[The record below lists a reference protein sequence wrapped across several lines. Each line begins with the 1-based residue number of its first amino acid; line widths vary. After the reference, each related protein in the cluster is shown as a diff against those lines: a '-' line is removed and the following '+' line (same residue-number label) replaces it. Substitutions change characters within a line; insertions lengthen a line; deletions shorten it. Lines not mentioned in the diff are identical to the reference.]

1 MGGWRVKARRGVAS
15 ALRRC
20 GGRRFCEA
28 KQGSQGS
35 GGGWVT
41 REEHSVAC
49 WRRSFCKA
57 KQGPAGSPAGWVTVR
72 SISVP
77 VVPAV
82 PRQRPLVVAVGAASP
97 ARSRPPGAS
106 AVPPRTTGGPPGSAD
121 VTAGG
126 QRAACPAFG
135 AAKWAC
141 PEGPRLAR
149 GDSQGPW
156 GAGRGSSGDKTSH
169 QGRGNLENLENC
181 IKIIRL
187 VPGGNES
194 RT

>member
-1 MGGWRVKARRGVAS
+1 MGGWRVKARRGDAS
-15 ALRRC
+15 ALRGC
-20 GGRRFCEA
+20 GGGRFCEA
-28 KQGSQGS
+28 KQGPQGS

-41 REEHSVAC
+41 RTEHSVAC
-49 WRRSFCKA
+49 WWRSFCKA
-57 KQGPAGSPAGWVTVR
+57 KQGPAGSPGGWVTVR

-97 ARSRPPGAS
+97 ARRRPPGAF

-141 PEGPRLAR
+141 PEGPRLAGGTDR
-149 GDSQGPW
+149 GTGVRGEALQG
-156 GAGRGSSGDKTSH
+156 
-169 QGRGNLENLENC
+169 
-181 IKIIRL
+181 IK
-187 VPGGNES
+187 
-194 RT
+194 RTTEDEGTWKI